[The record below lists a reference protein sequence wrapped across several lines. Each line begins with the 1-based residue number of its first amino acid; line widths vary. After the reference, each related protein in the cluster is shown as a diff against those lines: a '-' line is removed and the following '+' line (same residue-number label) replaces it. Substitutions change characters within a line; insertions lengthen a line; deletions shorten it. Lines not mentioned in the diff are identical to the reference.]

1 MSAAPRSGTA
11 SRGRQAASRSGR
23 IRPRVAEALR
33 TSVQYAVARR
43 GLPSAAAVRRIA
55 ALTAERAFAA
65 TVRFVGA
72 REGRTLNALFRGKDY
87 PTNVLTFVYDDD
99 GGLTGDLVLCVP
111 VLRREAKSQGKS
123 VIAHCTHLLVHGLL
137 HLQGYDH
144 ERAADAARMQRRE
157 VALLATLGFAN
168 PYAP

>member
-1 MSAAPRSGTA
+1 M
-11 SRGRQAASRSGR
+11 
-23 IRPRVAEALR
+23 R

-43 GLPSAAAVRRIA
+43 GLPPAAAVRRIA
-55 ALTAERAFAA
+55 GLAAERAFAA

-87 PTNVLTFVYDDD
+87 ATNVLTFVYDDA
-99 GGLTGDLVLCVP
+99 GELTGDLVLCVP

-144 ERAADAARMQRRE
+144 ERAADAARMERRE

>member
-1 MSAAPRSGTA
+1 MSAAR
-11 SRGRQAASRSGR
+11 AAPQRR
-23 IRPRVAEALR
+23 AAPLAARRAARLRPPAVAVR
-33 TSVQYAVARR
+33 TRVQYGVARR
-43 GLPSAAAVRRIA
+43 GLPAPAAVRRIA
-55 ALTAERAFAA
+55 ALAAERAYAA

-99 GGLTGDLVLCVP
+99 GGLTGDLVQCVQ

-123 VIAHCTHLLVHGLL
+123 VIAHCTHLLVHGFL

-144 ERAADAARMQRRE
+144 ERAADADRMERRE
-157 VALLATLGFAN
+157 VALLAALGFAD
-168 PYAP
+168 PYAT